1 MNKLIVANPE
11 ITMPVVDK
19 VFAFEDTVKAY
30 EYLESG
36 AHVSKVVIRVPQDE
50 VGITPSVDRTTL

>member
-30 EYLESG
+30 EYLESR
-36 AHVSKVVIRVPQDE
+36 AHVGKVVVRVSRDE
-50 VGITPSVDRTTL
+50 AGETQTKRYIL